1 MMLNKQEPNGSDH
14 SSLGPAS
21 QPYKDRIRSDGFFQE
36 RHPLIGGIQTGHL
49 AFLMGWEQKGEG
61 GATGWWERLFSA
73 LRGGSWHEGA
83 LPTHPEASLFKREPG
98 RFKAAA

>member
-1 MMLNKQEPNGSDH
+1 MMLNKQEPKGSDH

-49 AFLMGWEQKGEG
+49 ASLLGWGAEG
-61 GATGWWERLFSA
+61 C
-73 LRGGSWHEGA
+73 GGSHRVVGEA
-83 LPTHPEASLFKREPG
+83 LLRPQRGLLA
-98 RFKAAA
+98 

>member
-49 AFLMGWEQKGEG
+49 AFLMGW
-61 GATGWWERLFSA
+61 GADG
-73 LRGGSWHEGA
+73 
-83 LPTHPEASLFKREPG
+83 
-98 RFKAAA
+98 